1 MLTGVGD
8 RAETARA
15 ARHARRRHGWPAGRA
30 AWALGFLG
38 VAAACAVLFTLYLSQ
53 SLTSPFNS
61 DGAANVLQAQAMLHG
76 NPLLRGWWT
85 SDVSFYTTEL
95 PEYAL
100 IVAIRGIS
108 PDVVHLCGALTCT
121 LTLLLAALL
130 ARGRDRGRAGLYR
143 AGITLGIM
151 LAPSILGGTEVFL
164 ENPDHAGTA
173 VPVLALLLLLDRA
186 ARRWYVLLAAGALL
200 ALTQLADELSLV
212 AATIPIAVVCAG
224 RMLMAVGPRRRHP
237 VAVPGEP
244 TAGSGLGAG
253 HGREFRYDAM
263 LLTASLASAV
273 AGRLAQLAIRSL
285 GGFDL
290 RSMPNG
296 LVVPLGRVP
305 GNARVLW
312 QSLLLLFGANH
323 PGTPHT
329 PVAIAGHLPL
339 VLLADLH
346 LIGLALAVAGF
357 AAGVAALVSGRADR
371 VTGVL
376 VVAIGGTLAAGVISP
391 LMRSLANAHE
401 VAILLPLGA
410 ALAGR
415 TLPPLAGRTLPP
427 LAGRT
432 LPPLAGRTLSPLARR
447 LASSRAR
454 PGRLASAALVG
465 WLALALA
472 ELCYAATWPANPP
485 QGRAVAAWLV
495 GHHEREGL
503 AGYWQADATTV
514 ESGGRVLVA
523 PVLGQATEVQRW
535 EASASWYRPSSHRAT
550 FVIAVPGR
558 VAKAGALTVAQAR
571 DRFGPPAA
579 RYSVDGEI
587 ILTYRYNLL
596 ARLGGRAFPGRP

>member
-1 MLTGVGD
+1 MLTGVGG
-8 RAETARA
+8 RAAMART
-15 ARHARRRHGWPAGRA
+15 ARHASRGHPWPAGRA
-30 AWALGFLG
+30 AWALGLLG

-108 PDVVHLCGALTCT
+108 PDVVHICGALTCT
-121 LTLLLAALL
+121 LTVLLAALL
-130 ARGRDRGRAGLYR
+130 ARSRDSVRAPDLAPGWHR
-143 AGITLGIM
+143 AGIALGIM
-151 LAPSILGGTEVFL
+151 LAPSILGGTAVFL

-186 ARRWYVLLAAGALL
+186 ARRWYVVLAAGVLL

-212 AATIPIAVVCAG
+212 AATVPIAVVCAA
-224 RMLMAVGPRRRHP
+224 RLLMAVRLRRR
-237 VAVPGEP
+237 
-244 TAGSGLGAG
+244 
-253 HGREFRYDAM
+253 REFRYDAM
-263 LLTASLASAV
+263 LLAASLVSAV
-273 AGRLAQLAIRSL
+273 VGRLAGLAIRSL

-290 RSMPNG
+290 RSIPNG

-323 PGTPHT
+323 PGVLHT
-329 PVAIAGHLPL
+329 PATIAGHLPL
-339 VLLADLH
+339 ALMADLH
-346 LIGLALAVAGF
+346 LIGLALAVTGF
-357 AAGVAALVSGRADR
+357 AAGVAALVRGRADR
-371 VTGVL
+371 VTCVL
-376 VVAIGGTLAAGVISP
+376 VVAIGGTLAAGIISP

-415 TLPPLAGRTLPP
+415 TLPPLA
-427 LAGRT
+427 
-432 LPPLAGRTLSPLARR
+432 RR
-447 LASSRAR
+447 LASSRVRQAPVLQAPVLQARARSAWLR

-465 WLALALA
+465 WLALAVA
-472 ELCYAATWPANPP
+472 ELCYAAAWPADPP

-523 PVLGQATEVQRW
+523 PILGQAAEVRRW
-535 EASASWYRPSSHRAT
+535 ETSASWYLPSSHSAT
-550 FVIAVPGR
+550 FVIAVPGQ
-558 VAKAGALTVAQAR
+558 VATDGALTVAQAR

-579 RYSVDGEI
+579 RYPVGGEI

-596 ARLGGRAFPGRP
+596 TRLGDRAFPGHP

>member
-1 MLTGVGD
+1 MLTGVGG

-15 ARHARRRHGWPAGRA
+15 ARHTRRGHVWPAGRA
-30 AWALGFLG
+30 AWALG
-38 VAAACAVLFTLYLSQ
+38 VAVACAVLFTLYLSQ

-76 NPLLRGWWT
+76 NPLLRDWWT

-108 PDVVHLCGALTCT
+108 PDVVHICGALTCT

-130 ARGRDRGRAGLYR
+130 ARGRDSGRAGRYR
-143 AGITLGIM
+143 AGIALGIM

-186 ARRWYVLLAAGALL
+186 ARRWYVVLAAGALL

-212 AATIPIAVVCAG
+212 AATVPIAVVCAA
-224 RMLMAVGPRRRHP
+224 RMLMAVRLRRRHP
-237 VAVPGEP
+237 VAVVGED
-244 TAGSGLGAG
+244 
-253 HGREFRYDAM
+253 REFRYDAM
-263 LLTASLASAV
+263 LLAGSLVSALV
-273 AGRLAQLAIRSL
+273 GRLAGLAIRSL
-285 GGFDL
+285 GGFDQ
-290 RSMPNG
+290 RSVPNG
-296 LVVPLGRVP
+296 LVAPLGRLP

-312 QSLLLLFGANH
+312 QSLMLLFGANH

-339 VLLADLH
+339 VLMADLH
-346 LIGLALAVAGF
+346 LIGLAVALAGL
-357 AAGVAALVSGRADR
+357 AAGIAALVSGRADR
-371 VTGVL
+371 VTCVL

-415 TLPPLAGRTLPP
+415 TLPPLA
-427 LAGRT
+427 
-432 LPPLAGRTLSPLARR
+432 RR

-454 PGRLASAALVG
+454 PGRLASAALAG
-465 WLALALA
+465 WLALAVA
-472 ELCYAATWPANPP
+472 ELCYAATWPADPL

-495 GHHEREGL
+495 GHHEHEGL

-523 PVLGQATEVQRW
+523 PVLGQATEVERW
-535 EASASWYRPSSHRAT
+535 ETSASWYRPSSHGAT
-550 FVIAVPGR
+550 FVIAVPGQ
-558 VAKAGALTVAQAR
+558 VAKDGALTVAQAR

-579 RYSVDGEI
+579 RYPVGGEI

-596 ARLGGRAFPGRP
+596 TRLGGRAFPGRP

>member
-1 MLTGVGD
+1 MLTGVGG
-8 RAETARA
+8 RTETARA
-15 ARHARRRHGWPAGRA
+15 TRHARRWHAWPVGRA
-30 AWALGFLG
+30 VWALG

-108 PDVVHLCGALTCT
+108 PAVVHICGALTCT

-130 ARGRDRGRAGLYR
+130 ARGRDSGRAGLYR
-143 AGITLGIM
+143 AGIALGIM
-151 LAPSILGGTEVFL
+151 LAPSVLGGTEVFL

-173 VPVLALLLLLDRA
+173 VPVIALLLLLDRG
-186 ARRWYVLLAAGALL
+186 ARRWYVVLAVGLLL

-212 AATIPIAVVCAG
+212 AATAPIVAVGAARTVIAVG
-224 RMLMAVGPRRRHP
+224 RRRRQT
-237 VAVPGEP
+237 VAAVV
-244 TAGSGLGAG
+244 AD
-253 HGREFRYDAM
+253 HEFRYDA
-263 LLTASLASAV
+263 LLVAVSLASAV
-273 AGRLAQLAIRSL
+273 VGKLAGLAIRSL

-290 RSMPNG
+290 RSVPNG

-312 QSLLLLFGANH
+312 QSLILLFGANH

-339 VLLADLH
+339 VFLADLH
-346 LIGLALAVAGF
+346 LIGLAAAVAGF
-357 AAGVAALVSGRADR
+357 AVGVAALVSGRADR

-415 TLPPLAGRTLPP
+415 TLT
-427 LAGRT
+427 
-432 LPPLAGRTLSPLARR
+432 PLARR
-447 LASSRAR
+447 RTSSRVR
-454 PGRLASAALVG
+454 LGRLASVALVG
-465 WLALALA
+465 WLALAVA
-472 ELCYAATWPANPP
+472 ELCYAATWPADPP

-514 ESGGRVLVA
+514 ESGDRVLVA
-523 PVLGQATEVQRW
+523 PVLGQSTAVQRW
-535 EASASWYRPSSHRAT
+535 ETSASWYRPSSHRAT
-550 FVIAVPGR
+550 FVIAVPGPAAR
-558 VAKAGALTVAQAR
+558 DGALTVAQAR

-579 RYSVDGEI
+579 RYQVGGEI

-596 ARLGGRAFPGRP
+596 TRLGGRAFPGQP

>member
-1 MLTGVGD
+1 MLTGVGG
-8 RAETARA
+8 RAETGRA
-15 ARHARRRHGWPAGRA
+15 ARHARLGYAWPAGRA
-30 AWALGFLG
+30 AWALGLLG

-53 SLTSPFNS
+53 SFTSPFNS

-76 NPLLRGWWT
+76 NLLLRGWWT

-100 IVAIRGIS
+100 IVAIRGVS
-108 PDVVHLCGALTCT
+108 PDVVHICGALTCT
-121 LTLLLAALL
+121 LTVLLAALL
-130 ARGRDRGRAGLYR
+130 ARGRDCGRAGLYR
-143 AGITLGIM
+143 AGIALGIM
-151 LAPSILGGTEVFL
+151 LAPSILGGTQVFL

-186 ARRWYVLLAAGALL
+186 APRWYVVLAAGAVL
-200 ALTQLADELSLV
+200 ALTQLADELSLA
-212 AATIPIAVVCAG
+212 AATVPIAVVCAA
-224 RMLMAVGPRRRHP
+224 RLLVAVRLRRRQP
-237 VAVPGEP
+237 VAESGEP
-244 TAGSGLGAG
+244 TAGSGCGAG
-253 HGREFRYDAM
+253 TNRGFRYDAM
-263 LLTASLASAV
+263 LLAASIVSAG
-273 AGRLAQLAIRSL
+273 AGRLAGRAIRSL

-290 RSMPNG
+290 RSVPNG

-323 PGTPHT
+323 PGVPHT

-339 VLLADLH
+339 VLMADLH

-357 AAGVAALVSGRADR
+357 AVGVAALVRGRADR
-371 VTGVL
+371 VTCVL
-376 VVAIGGTLAAGVISP
+376 VVAIGGTLAAGLISP

-415 TLPPLAGRTLPP
+415 TLPPLA
-427 LAGRT
+427 
-432 LPPLAGRTLSPLARR
+432 RR
-447 LASSRAR
+447 LASSGVPARLR
-454 PGRLASAALVG
+454 PGRLASAALAG
-465 WLALALA
+465 WLALTVA
-472 ELCYAATWPANPP
+472 ELCYAATWPAQPP
-485 QGRAVAAWLV
+485 QGRAVAAWLA

-503 AGYWQADATTV
+503 AGYWQADATAV

-523 PVLGQATEVQRW
+523 PVLGRATEVQRW
-535 EASASWYRPSSHRAT
+535 ETSASWYRPSSHRAT
-550 FVIAVPGR
+550 FVIAVPG
-558 VAKAGALTVAQAR
+558 KAARDGALTVAQAR

-579 RYSVDGEI
+579 RYPVGGEI

-596 ARLGGRAFPGRP
+596 TRLGGRAFPGYP

>member
-1 MLTGVGD
+1 MLTGVGG
-8 RAETARA
+8 RTETARA
-15 ARHARRRHGWPAGRA
+15 ARHARRGHVWPAGRA
-30 AWALGFLG
+30 AWALG
-38 VAAACAVLFTLYLSQ
+38 VAAACAVLFALYLSQ

-76 NPLLRGWWT
+76 NPLLRDWWT

-108 PDVVHLCGALTCT
+108 PDVVHICGALTCT

-130 ARGRDRGRAGLYR
+130 ARGRDSGRAGRYR
-143 AGITLGIM
+143 AGIALGIM

-186 ARRWYVLLAAGALL
+186 ARRWYVVLAVGVLL

-212 AATIPIAVVCAG
+212 AATVPIAAVCAA
-224 RMLMAVGPRRRHP
+224 RMLMAVRLRRRHP
-237 VAVPGEP
+237 VAVVGED
-244 TAGSGLGAG
+244 
-253 HGREFRYDAM
+253 REFRYDAM
-263 LLTASLASAV
+263 LLAASVVSAV
-273 AGRLAQLAIRSL
+273 VGRLAGLAIRSL

-290 RSMPNG
+290 RSVPNG
-296 LVVPLGRVP
+296 LVVPLGRLP

-312 QSLLLLFGANH
+312 QSLMLLFGANH

-339 VLLADLH
+339 VLMADLH
-346 LIGLALAVAGF
+346 LIGLAVAVAGF
-357 AAGVAALVSGRADR
+357 AAGVAALVCGRADR
-371 VTGVL
+371 VTCVL

-415 TLPPLAGRTLPP
+415 TLPPLA
-427 LAGRT
+427 
-432 LPPLAGRTLSPLARR
+432 RR
-447 LASSRAR
+447 LASSHVG
-454 PGRLASAALVG
+454 PGRLASAALAG
-465 WLALALA
+465 WLALGVA
-472 ELCYAATWPANPP
+472 ELCYAATWPAYPP

-514 ESGGRVLVA
+514 ESGDRVLVA
-523 PVLGQATEVQRW
+523 PVLGQSTEVQRW
-535 EASASWYRPSSHRAT
+535 ETSASWYRPSSHGAT
-550 FVIAVPGR
+550 FVIAVPGQ
-558 VAKAGALTVAQAR
+558 VAKDGALTVAQAR

-579 RYSVDGEI
+579 RYPVGGEI

-596 ARLGGRAFPGRP
+596 TRLGGRAFPGRP